1 MASAMKR
8 SGEMWVREEDT
19 FMPRHF
25 DVSGDRFEIEHLD
38 AALAFCPGRKLAVD
52 VGAHYG
58 SWSRHLARQFEE
70 VLAFEPVQTTF
81 DCLVRNTKPFSNI
94 RVFRQAVGNT
104 QGRVSV
110 GVGKMYQHPG
120 METVIGYDGDIDLVR
135 IDDLEL
141 SALDFIKIDVEG
153 FELQVLQGAERT
165 LQCFR
170 PIVLF
175 EENIRGP
182 LEHNVENGSCQRFL
196 ENLDAKLLTVQ
207 NKDFIFGW

>member
-1 MASAMKR
+1 
-8 SGEMWVREEDT
+8 
-19 FMPRHF
+19 
-25 DVSGDRFEIEHLD
+25 
-38 AALAFCPGRKLAVD
+38 
-52 VGAHYG
+52 
-58 SWSRHLARQFEE
+58 
-70 VLAFEPVQTTF
+70 
-81 DCLVRNTKPFSNI
+81 
-94 RVFRQAVGNT
+94 
-104 QGRVSV
+104 
-110 GVGKMYQHPG
+110 MYQHPG

-196 ENLDAKLLTVQ
+196 ENLGAKLLTVQ